1 MVPYPAAPRVVPQV
15 ELPFDIDANNTL
27 NVCEQDKSNQT
38 TITREK
44 IEATRKFIEKHCFNM
59 QNSLS
64 EEKLKDKFT
73 RCDKKIIEKAVRETL
88 GWLNE
93 NQLAKLDDIETKMH
107 LFEGVVNPI
116 LMKVY
121 QAEKRD
127 TRKRRRRYWVWA
139 FEQEQAQEVLGDRC
153 AEITEKKD
161 DYKKS

>member
-38 TITREK
+38 TITSEK

-93 NQLAKLDDIETKMH
+93 NQLAKLDDIETKNANH
-107 LFEGVVNPI
+107 RITAHDTNVVKDMEI
-116 LMKVY
+116 MKNTY
-121 QAEKRD
+121 S
-127 TRKRRRRYWVWA
+127 THN
-139 FEQEQAQEVLGDRC
+139 
-153 AEITEKKD
+153 TE
-161 DYKKS
+161 